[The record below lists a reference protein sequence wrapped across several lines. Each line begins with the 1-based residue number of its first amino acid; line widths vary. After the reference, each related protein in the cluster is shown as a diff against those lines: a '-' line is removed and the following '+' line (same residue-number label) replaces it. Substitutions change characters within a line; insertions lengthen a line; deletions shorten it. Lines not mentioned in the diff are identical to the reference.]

1 MNIFFIILNV
11 LFSIVLF
18 VVFSFVAVTYAHYK
32 INKKQNNTILVFA
45 NMYEFRFLSNNFF
58 VERLETFNDQLN
70 NIQLDFNE
78 IELKNYYIYLSE
90 YLFKKYLLSKLL
102 RKYYY
107 YSEDIPNL
115 KENYSKLYYTL
126 NNK

>member
-1 MNIFFIILNV
+1 MNIFFIILGV

-45 NMYEFRFLSNNFF
+45 NMYEFRFLSNNIF

-78 IELKNYYIYLSE
+78 IELSNYYIYLSD